1 MDQALY
7 PVIAG
12 ALTLTIGAISFWGR
26 FALSRFGAKAAS
38 SVNRNISY
46 EKAYQRRVRYGYNSG
61 LILLAIGGILSIYGI
76 AMLAG
81 Q

>member
-26 FALSRFGAKAAS
+26 FALPRFGAKAAS
-38 SVNRNISY
+38 SVTGTSVMKRHINVAFATGTI
-46 EKAYQRRVRYGYNSG
+46 QV
-61 LILLAIGGILSIYGI
+61 
-76 AMLAG
+76 
-81 Q
+81 